1 MTGRLAVQSIYFQGR
16 PPEFEVPNFS
26 TRLCLL
32 YMPAN
37 MNTSA
42 DSAARMVQMMSSLGI
57 SLDQLQDP
65 ERMSDLIEMASHMEH
80 RASLPDDEEVRDQI
94 DAARARWAT
103 ESQRPAQKPRLTRR
117 SDLEL
122 ENREVERQMS
132 QANTGISTTFIG
144 QDKNFSTTLI
154 ARLRKGT

>member
-1 MTGRLAVQSIYFQGR
+1 
-16 PPEFEVPNFS
+16 
-26 TRLCLL
+26 
-32 YMPAN
+32 MPAN